1 MYVQPVDVVTVP
13 AQGMQRWRSHRL
25 YMFPFFAPTHVACAC
40 AAWLPHAPAHSTRA
54 RSCKCPATLTI
65 AASMGDAHGD
75 GARRWNGKRVGHAA
89 KRHRASRTQDAGA
102 QSARSRVL
110 HCIVQHLVVR
120 FILQAPEMMP
130 HEPVPADIS
139 ASIRY
144 CGPVLP
150 LTSVRPV
157 SPGVRVP
164 PHSIVSPPFA
174 SWFLYGYKRGCSLQT

>member
-1 MYVQPVDVVTVP
+1 MRAGGAEATVYVQPVDVVTVP

-65 AASMGDAHGD
+65 AVSMGDAHGD

-110 HCIVQHLVVR
+110 HCIVQHLLAR
-120 FILQAPEMMP
+120 RCILQPPEMMP
-130 HEPVPADIS
+130 HAPVPSDIS
-139 ASIRY
+139 ASITAGEGTRTQ
-144 CGPVLP
+144 GTRV
-150 LTSVRPV
+150 SVPALAR
-157 SPGVRVP
+157 
-164 PHSIVSPPFA
+164 
-174 SWFLYGYKRGCSLQT
+174 